1 MVTHAHASQTDGRD
15 RQSACTQY
23 SRSHR
28 LPFLEIARIYA
39 VSVGTMTDV
48 TLPSLGESVT
58 EGIITQWFK
67 KIGDTVARD
76 EPLFEVST
84 DKVDSEMPSPAAG
97 VLVQILAEEGDTV
110 ETGSRVAV
118 IDEAGTASPSVAST
132 DVTSPQPVAAAPTPR
147 PTPVVDKIVDT
158 ANGVV
163 VSPVVRRILA
173 DGGVEPSTL
182 QGSGPGG
189 AITRRDAERA
199 VLDGPT
205 EEMVVALSNGRRRM
219 GQHMAVSAQVTPH
232 GFVAIE
238 ADGAVFA
245 KLDALGRSTRDGVT
259 VSDEMLVSL
268 AAVRALAEFEFL
280 NATFT
285 SEELVVHRTVNLG
298 LVRSV
303 ADDGMLVPVVHAA
316 AGLTLRALARRV
328 NELDERVVSRQ
339 LTTDDLM
346 GGTFTVLG
354 APSATTLWSEPIII
368 QPQVAVLSVGAVREV
383 PVVVTHGGASTI
395 EIGRRVILGLSF
407 DHRVCEPVGAVE
419 YLERVGQLLAGLD
432 VEGER

>member
-1 MVTHAHASQTDGRD
+1 
-15 RQSACTQY
+15 
-23 SRSHR
+23 
-28 LPFLEIARIYA
+28 
-39 VSVGTMTDV
+39 MTDV

>member
-1 MVTHAHASQTDGRD
+1 
-15 RQSACTQY
+15 
-23 SRSHR
+23 
-28 LPFLEIARIYA
+28 
-39 VSVGTMTDV
+39 MTDV

-67 KIGDTVARD
+67 KVGDTVARD

-97 VLVQILAEEGDTV
+97 VLIEILAEEGDTV
-110 ETGSRVAV
+110 ATGSRVAV
-118 IDEAGTASPSVAST
+118 IDDGATPSPTVKSEPMPTTAGDEPAKEPPVSSPT
-132 DVTSPQPVAAAPTPR
+132 
-147 PTPVVDKIVDT
+147 IDT
-158 ANGVV
+158 NERTNNGVV

-173 DGGVEPSTL
+173 DAGVEASTL

-189 AITRRDAERA
+189 SITRRDAERA

-205 EEMVVALSNGRRRM
+205 EEVVVALSNGRRRM
-219 GQHMAVSAQVTPH
+219 GQHMSISVQESPH

-245 KLDALGRSTRDGVT
+245 KLDALGRTTRDGVAI
-259 VSDEMLVSL
+259 SDEMLVSL
-268 AAVRALAEFEFL
+268 AAVRALAEFEYL
-280 NATFT
+280 NATFLGG
-285 SEELVVHRTVNLG
+285 ELVVHRTVNLG

-328 NELDERVVSRQ
+328 TELDERVASRQ

-346 GGTFTVLG
+346 GGTFTLLG
-354 APSATTLWSEPIII
+354 APSDHTLWSEAIII
-368 QPQVAVLSVGAVREV
+368 QPQVAVISVGAVRQV
-383 PVVVTHGGASTI
+383 PVVKTVDGIASLDV
-395 EIGRRVILGLSF
+395 GRRLVLGLSF
-407 DHRVCEPVGAVE
+407 DHRICEPVGAVN
-419 YLERVGQLLAGLD
+419 YLERVRQLLAGLD

>member
-1 MVTHAHASQTDGRD
+1 V
-15 RQSACTQY
+15 
-23 SRSHR
+23 
-28 LPFLEIARIYA
+28 
-39 VSVGTMTDV
+39 TDV

-67 KIGDTVARD
+67 KVGDTVARD

-97 VLVQILAEEGDTV
+97 VLVEILAEEGDTV
-110 ETGSRVAV
+110 ETGARVAV
-118 IDEAGTASPSVAST
+118 IDESGTSTSKTPDTSDAASPPSAPKAEASPQSPAST
-132 DVTSPQPVAAAPTPR
+132 ATPSPTPAS
-147 PTPVVDKIVDT
+147 TSEQS
-158 ANGVV
+158 ASGVV
-163 VSPVVRRILA
+163 ISPVVRRILA

-205 EEMVVALSNGRRRM
+205 EEVVVALSNGRRRM

-245 KLDALGRSTRDGVT
+245 KLDALGRMTRDGVPI
-259 VSDEMLVSL
+259 SDEMLVSL

-285 SEELVVHRTVNLG
+285 GEELVVHRTVNLG

-328 NELDERVVSRQ
+328 TELDERVASRQ

-346 GGTFTVLG
+346 GGTITLLG
-354 APSATTLWSEPIII
+354 APSAHTLWSEPIII

-383 PVVVTHGGASTI
+383 PVVTTENGNSTI
-395 EIGRRVILGLSF
+395 GVGRRLVLGLSF
-407 DHRVCEPVGAVE
+407 DHRICEPVGAVD
-419 YLERVGQLLAGLD
+419 YLERVAQLLGGLD